1 MTLARLLA
9 DPWTIGAGGFV
20 GALATIG
27 LGLSGPAGIA
37 VAVGGYAVGT
47 VVKGLTARE
56 KPGPGDRPRPEL
68 PPPGT
73 EARALYERAR
83 EAADELGEIAQGQP
97 PGPVQLQAADVHT
110 RAVDT
115 LEEISRLAG
124 QTVVLAR
131 ALGRVDVEQVRRD
144 QAHLEHARSA
154 EGSTAASDAALEA
167 VRSQLAVHARLEGA
181 WRETHARLR
190 AAALGL
196 ESLVASL
203 AEVVAMA
210 SVSGDGPTGTRIR
223 GLADTLDGLR
233 QGLVEAEQASR
244 RALSAG

>member
-1 MTLARLLA
+1 MRLARLLA

-20 GALATIG
+20 GALATAG
-27 LGLSGPAGIA
+27 LGFPVAIGVAA
-37 VAVGGYAVGT
+37 AVGGYAVGT
-47 VVKGLTARE
+47 VVKAMTSRDDE
-56 KPGPGDRPRPEL
+56 TSRPRPEL

-73 EARALYERAR
+73 EARALYERAH
-83 EAADELGEIAQGQP
+83 EAVDELGEIASGQSA
-97 PGPVQLQAADVHT
+97 GPVQLQAADVHG

-131 ALGRVDVEQVRRD
+131 ALGRVDIEQVRRD
-144 QAHLEHARSA
+144 QVHLERARA
-154 EGSTAASDAALEA
+154 ADGGDAASDAALEA
-167 VRSQLAVHARLEGA
+167 VQSQLAVHARLEGA
-181 WRETHARLR
+181 WRETHSRLR

-233 QGLVEAEQASR
+233 QGLIEAEQASR

>member
-1 MTLARLLA
+1 MRLARLLA

-20 GALATIG
+20 GALATAG
-27 LGLSGPAGIA
+27 LGFPVAIGVAA
-37 VAVGGYAVGT
+37 AVGGYAVGT
-47 VVKGLTARE
+47 VVKAMTSRDDATTS
-56 KPGPGDRPRPEL
+56 RPRPEL
-68 PPPGT
+68 PPQGT

-97 PGPVQLQAADVHT
+97 AGPVQVQAADVHA

-144 QAHLEHARSA
+144 QAHLERARAAESA
-154 EGSTAASDAALEA
+154 DPASDAALEA
-167 VRSQLAVHARLEGA
+167 VRSQLAVAARLEGA

-210 SVSGDGPTGTRIR
+210 SVSGEGPTGTRIR